1 MIQVNTR
8 YFGPLECPDE
18 SVVTFPSGIPPF
30 YEHKTFVV
38 ISKEGSPVTFL
49 QSTATPELCF
59 ITAPIQA
66 VDPAYRVKVEPLDL
80 ETLQVEPS
88 GIGGLTCLAILT
100 VPEQGPTTANL
111 AAPVLINPARNIA
124 VQAIRSDRD
133 YSHAHPLEQ
142 VGG

>member
-1 MIQVNTR
+1 M
-8 YFGPLECPDE
+8 
-18 SVVTFPSGIPPF
+18 
-30 YEHKTFVV
+30 
-38 ISKEGSPVTFL
+38 
-49 QSTATPELCF
+49 
-59 ITAPIQA
+59 
-66 VDPAYRVKVEPLDL
+66 DPAYRVKVEPLDL